1 MLDPVPLKPKDLDR
15 YRKSVGEEPVDRIRA
30 LAGKLSGARILHVN
44 ATAYGGGVA
53 ELLATLVPL
62 MQGVGLDAR
71 WEVMF
76 GNDDFYNVTKAMH
89 NALQGMEIA
98 WTPQMEKIYLD
109 RNIENVG
116 SLDTDYDFVIIHD
129 PQPAALLHILEYETQ
144 QLPRGKWIWRCHI
157 DTSTPFRPVA
167 ESLFP
172 KVEPYDAAVF
182 TMADFVPGEWDLPPV
197 RLIQPCIDPLSLKN
211 VPLNEETQQAILES
225 YGIDPARPILC
236 QVSRFD
242 PWKDPVGVIDAYR
255 LVKEEIPG
263 VQLILAGSMA
273 TDDPEGMHYLHRTE
287 EHVRGDP
294 DVFILT
300 NAQQVGAIEINAFQ
314 DSADVVIQKSLREG
328 FGLTVSEGLWKGT
341 PVVGGDCGG
350 IRLQLPD
357 GVGGHL
363 VDSVEECADACLSL
377 LKDPEQAARTGAAGK
392 EHVREN
398 FVMTTLLEN
407 WLRLFLDL
415 QDGSV

>member
-15 YRKSVGEEPVDRIRA
+15 YRKSVGDEPVERIGE
-30 LAGKLSGARILHVN
+30 LAGKLAGARVLHVN

-62 MQGVGLDAR
+62 MRGVGLDAR

-116 SLDTDYDFVIIHD
+116 SLDTDYDFVIVHD

-182 TMADFVPGEWDLPPV
+182 TMSDFVPGDWDLPPV

-211 VPLNEETQQAILES
+211 VPLNEETQRAILES
-225 YGIDPARPILC
+225 YGIDPGRPILC

-242 PWKDPVGVIDAYR
+242 PWKDP
-255 LVKEEIPG
+255 
-263 VQLILAGSMA
+263 
-273 TDDPEGMHYLHRTE
+273 
-287 EHVRGDP
+287 
-294 DVFILT
+294 
-300 NAQQVGAIEINAFQ
+300 
-314 DSADVVIQKSLREG
+314 
-328 FGLTVSEGLWKGT
+328 
-341 PVVGGDCGG
+341 
-350 IRLQLPD
+350 
-357 GVGGHL
+357 
-363 VDSVEECADACLSL
+363 
-377 LKDPEQAARTGAAGK
+377 
-392 EHVREN
+392 
-398 FVMTTLLEN
+398 
-407 WLRLFLDL
+407 
-415 QDGSV
+415 